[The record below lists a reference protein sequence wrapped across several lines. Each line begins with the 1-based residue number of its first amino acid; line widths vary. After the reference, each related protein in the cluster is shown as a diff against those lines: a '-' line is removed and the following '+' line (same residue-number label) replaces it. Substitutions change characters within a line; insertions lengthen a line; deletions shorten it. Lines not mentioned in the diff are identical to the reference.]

1 MAFESNKLS
10 TGELIRAALEELTE
24 NRREVLL
31 YLGAFLVVDIAGA
44 LITRAVGDVAG
55 LGTLLVLPGYFLA
68 QYLLYRVMLRR
79 AGHAGGDGRMR
90 IFRFVAL
97 AVVIGFCLLLAL
109 YLFVIPAIVL
119 ACRWIAAPCY
129 IVAADKGVSASLGES
144 WSATRGNTLPLALA
158 FTCLV
163 LLFVVLSTTVG
174 AMIQGVLGNGVAFGV
189 TGHFLPLLLMGL
201 SVAAYRRLDGEG
213 VELAAVFA

>member
-1 MAFESNKLS
+1 MA
-10 TGELIRAALEELTE
+10 T
-24 NRREVLL
+24 
-31 YLGAFLVVDIAGA
+31 
-44 LITRAVGDVAG
+44 
-55 LGTLLVLPGYFLA
+55 
-68 QYLLYRVMLRR
+68 
-79 AGHAGGDGRMR
+79 
-90 IFRFVAL
+90 
-97 AVVIGFCLLLAL
+97 
-109 YLFVIPAIVL
+109 
-119 ACRWIAAPCY
+119 
-129 IVAADKGVSASLGES
+129 DKGVSASLGES

-174 AMIQGVLGNGVAFGV
+174 ATIQGVLGNGVAFGV